1 MDRFWSLF
9 GKLVFFV
16 IIIGGLVGA
25 GVVIGSKYFAN
36 QDKTQNITPTAIPS
50 KVVSV
55 TPSQTATSSAGTTSM
70 HTDKSL
76 KTQISAGGAKPFVLY
91 TILVVSGWN
100 VGKEHDDSIPTD
112 KLTLTKGDYS
122 LVISQGPSGGARC
135 VYPGD
140 PQGDFSSPFVAFTPV
155 PTTQDANFFRR
166 SKVQDL
172 TKDGKQG
179 YTICQKN
186 TDGTY
191 GDPTLYGHINY
202 LVPGVSDSSTLTEM
216 DSMIGSLQKQ

>member
-16 IIIGGLVGA
+16 IIIGGLVGI
-25 GVVIGSKYFAN
+25 GVLIGSKYLAKN
-36 QDKTQNITPTAIPS
+36 QNTQAISPTA
-50 KVVSV
+50 V
-55 TPSQTATSSAGTTSM
+55 PSQAISTTPAQTASSSAGTTSTRM
-70 HTDKSL
+70 DKSL

-91 TILVVSGWN
+91 TILVVPGWN

-155 PTTQDANFFRR
+155 PTTTDANFFRR

-216 DSMIGSLQKQ
+216 DSMLGSLQKQ